1 MKRKDQLSLILELQN
16 EIDTA
21 KILDHQDAIPTFT
34 MIQNRI
40 FTIQSIIP
48 NDSTFS
54 KILDH
59 FQGDIQTI
67 QDELYKNLKWEGVQ
81 L

>member
-1 MKRKDQLSLILELQN
+1 MKRNDQLSLILELQN
-16 EIDTA
+16 EIDVA

-34 MIQNRI
+34 MIQARI
-40 FTIQSIIP
+40 FTIQSVIP

-59 FQGDIQTI
+59 LGGDIQAI
-67 QDELYKNLKWEGVQ
+67 QDELFNNLKHEGIN